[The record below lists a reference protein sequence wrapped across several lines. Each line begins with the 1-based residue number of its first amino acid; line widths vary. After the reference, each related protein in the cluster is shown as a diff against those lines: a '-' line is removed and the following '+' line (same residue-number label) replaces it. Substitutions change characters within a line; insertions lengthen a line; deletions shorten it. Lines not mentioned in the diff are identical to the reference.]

1 MAKLAMKFILLIS
14 VLVLCCGCNVEGTGD
29 SCMVRRMLKAG
40 VAQRKALQY
49 EQRALLA
56 TMSEANVADTPV
68 SVLEFVFQSSRAEA
82 SSIQHCILQ
91 TSEVCKTFSPC
102 LNGGQCQLSL
112 SNTSYVC
119 KCHPDF
125 TGDYCQTPHPAPL
138 DEFRSLQDNVTKLE
152 KLLQDRTLQDKVT
165 KLEKLLQDRTQ
176 YLGTGCNL
184 RTLGY
189 KYQSR
194 HSINNDMDEGLIAS
208 VTFRKKYANTV
219 LKLSYSGDIRVLVS
233 GGDARWHFKIDGQ
246 ECARPSK
253 IDIVMYQSSSG
264 GIHVPSLLT
273 GVCEST
279 ASNGANLAAGHHT
292 IAVHVGRIPGR
303 GNGNPYTGWLSM
315 SILEIQEMCPQF

>member
-1 MAKLAMKFILLIS
+1 MAKLTVKTILLIS
-14 VLVLCCGCNVEGTGD
+14 GLLLCCGCNVEGTGD

-40 VAQRKALQY
+40 VAQSKALQY

-56 TMSEANVADTPV
+56 TMSEVNVADTPV

-82 SSIQHCILQ
+82 SSIRQCILH
-91 TSEVCKTFSPC
+91 TSEVCKTYSPC
-102 LNGGQCQLSL
+102 VNGGQCQLSL

-138 DEFRSLQDNVTKLE
+138 EEFRRLQDN
-152 KLLQDRTLQDKVT
+152 VT

-194 HSINNDMDEGLIAS
+194 HSINSELDEGLIAS
-208 VTFRKKYANTV
+208 MRFRKKHANTV
-219 LKLSYSGDIRVLVS
+219 LKLSYTSNIRTY
-233 GGDARWHFKIDGQ
+233 GANAAARWYFMIDNR
-246 ECARPSK
+246 ECARPTA
-253 IDIVMYQSSSG
+253 IDVTMHQSTTDDSV
-264 GIHVPSLLT
+264 VPSSLT
-273 GVCEST
+273 GICEST
-279 ASNGANLAAGHHT
+279 TSNGANIAAGHHT
-292 IAVHVGRIPGR
+292 IAVHVGRLS
-303 GNGNPYTGWLSM
+303 NKLFGNPYSGWRST